1 MLIAFID
8 DSAAQTGDKRLVL
21 AGYLSRDDIWF
32 AFEQAWSA
40 ELARAPALSHLH
52 MVEAANFRGPFKN
65 WTSEERDRK
74 MLALAGIIRD
84 FNLFSFEC
92 SLSLVEHQELFAAV
106 APYGL
111 AKPFSTCAH
120 GAASILARYV
130 RDFGSREP
138 IHFVFDTQQ
147 GSDLDLI
154 TLWDWIRRSSPR
166 RWRRLLGPAPR
177 FADDRDEVGLQAADM
192 LAWHRR
198 RAIEAGDEP
207 VFNEVTEL
215 LLSRP
220 HLMTNVDRGA
230 LGNMAN
236 GMHRIPGLDGLQSKS
251 AWRSLR
257 QDIATREAQGIG
269 PPRFGPKTTLVTLKL
284 VALLRSLVGLDRHGP
299 RRQSGP

>member
-21 AGYLSRDDIWF
+21 AGYLTRDDIWF

-65 WTSEERDRK
+65 WTSEDRDRK
-74 MLALAGIIRD
+74 VLALAGVIRD

-92 SLSLVEHQELFAAV
+92 SLSLVEHRELFSGV

-120 GAASILARYV
+120 GAASVLARYV

-154 TLWDWIRRSSPR
+154 TLWDWMRRSSPR
-166 RWRRLLGPAPR
+166 RWRSLLGPAPR
-177 FADDRDEVGLQAADM
+177 FADDIGEAALQAADM

-198 RAIEAGDEP
+198 RAIEAEEQP
-207 VFNEVTEL
+207 VFNEVSEL

-220 HLMTNVDRGA
+220 HLMTYVDRA
-230 LGNMAN
+230 SLENMAK
-236 GMHRIPGLDGLQSKS
+236 GLRRIPGLEGLQSKS

-257 QDIATREAQGIG
+257 QDIATREAQGGG
-269 PPRFGPKTTLVTLKL
+269 PPRFGPRTTLIVFRL
-284 VALLRSLVGLDRHGP
+284 VAFLRRVARLGRPGP
-299 RRQSGP
+299 RQ